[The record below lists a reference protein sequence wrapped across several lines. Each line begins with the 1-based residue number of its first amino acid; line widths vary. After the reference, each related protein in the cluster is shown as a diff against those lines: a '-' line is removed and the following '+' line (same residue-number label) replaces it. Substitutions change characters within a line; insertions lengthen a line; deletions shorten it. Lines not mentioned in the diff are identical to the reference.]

1 MVVTRIAPSPT
12 GDPHVGTAYQ
22 ALFDYIW
29 AKKNGG
35 KFIVRIEDTDRSRYN
50 AESEKRILEMF
61 RWLGIPYDEAP
72 DVGGP
77 NAPYRQSERLE
88 HYHKY
93 AQQLLEAGQA
103 YYAFET
109 PEELQG
115 IREGLRAR
123 NINLGYDGRARS
135 ITLEEARQRVAA
147 GERHVIRLK
156 APREGSTLLRDE
168 LRGAISFDNAGV
180 EDAVLIKGDGFPTY
194 HLAVVV
200 DDHLMGVTDVIRG
213 EEWIPSAPIHVVLY
227 QAFGWQEPRWI
238 HMPLLQNPDKTK
250 LSKRKGNTSVEWYR
264 KEGIQ
269 PEALLNYLGMMG
281 FSMPDGR
288 EIFNLQDLT
297 GAFSFDRI
305 SLGGSVFGWD
315 KLKWLNAQ
323 YIREVLPFETVTERL
338 HSHLQEHGHDVPNDD
353 FFKGVVKLMLPRI
366 EVFSEFWEKTGFFWS
381 EDYAVNEKAQ
391 NNITSGQEVLQAL
404 LPRLQALEDF
414 SHESTH
420 DLFKA
425 YAEEAGLKLGKVMPP
440 VRAAIAGTME
450 SPDMGEMLRLLGKE
464 RVVARIQKA
473 IQ

>member
-50 AESEKRILEMF
+50 AESERRILEMF

-72 DVGGP
+72 DIGGP

-88 HYHKY
+88 NYHQY
-93 AQQLLEAGQA
+93 AQQLLESGWA

-109 PEELQG
+109 PEELQA
-115 IREGLRAR
+115 IREDLRSR
-123 NINLGYDGRARS
+123 NINLGYDGRARK
-135 ITLEEARQRVAA
+135 IPLEEARQRVAA

-156 APREGSTLLRDE
+156 SPREGSTLLRDE

-213 EEWIPSAPIHVVLY
+213 EEWIPSAPIHVLLY

-288 EIFNLQDLT
+288 EIFSLQDLT
-297 GAFSFDRI
+297 EAFSFDRI

-323 YIREVLPFETVTERL
+323 YIREVLPFEMVADRL
-338 HSHLQEHGHDVPNDD
+338 HAHLQEHGHEVPNDD
-353 FFKGVVKLMLPRI
+353 FFKGVIKLMLPRI
-366 EVFSEFWEKTGFFWS
+366 EVFSEFWEKTPYFWS
-381 EDYAVNEKAQ
+381 DDYAVNEKAQ
-391 NNITSGQEVLQAL
+391 NNINSGQDVLKAL
-404 LPRLQALEDF
+404 LPKLERLEDF

-425 YAEEAGLKLGKVMPP
+425 HAEEAGLKLGKVMPP
-440 VRAAIAGTME
+440 VRAAVAGTME

-464 RVVARIQKA
+464 RVVARIRKA